1 MNEHPKPTGRVIP
14 QGSEEARRSLADF
27 DEVAMEPKWMV
38 EWKRNAS
45 QRKVAIQKSRDSLEA
60 EDDKGDG

>member
-14 QGSEEARRSLADF
+14 QGAEDARRLLADF

-38 EWKRNAS
+38 VWKRNAS
-45 QRKVAIQKSRDSLEA
+45 HRKDSPQKSLDSSEA
-60 EDDKGDG
+60 KDGTDDG